1 MSPKEQGYM
10 RYALK
15 GSFYTNEKLIHSG
28 IVNDKNAFGVK
39 PTTRNADLV
48 AQLPDSLRA
57 CFQDLPPCTVNH
69 AWLIEPTNLLPYRK
83 LLFELPDKSRQC
95 HPH

>member
-39 PTTRNADLV
+39 PTTQVGTDIGNVNAM
-48 AQLPDSLRA
+48 
-57 CFQDLPPCTVNH
+57 
-69 AWLIEPTNLLPYRK
+69 PTL
-83 LLFELPDKSRQC
+83 
-95 HPH
+95 